1 MAKKRTENI
10 YIEYG
15 ASQITEKEVIQR
27 VKDIW
32 VENGR
37 KINEMTSL
45 EVYIKPEENK
55 AYYVINEDITG
66 DVDLW

>member
-15 ASQITEKEVIQR
+15 VSQITEKEVIQK

-32 VENGR
+32 IENGR

-66 DVDLW
+66 AVDLW

>member
-15 ASQITEKEVIQR
+15 VSQITEKEVIQK

-66 DVDLW
+66 AVDLW